1 MGMSLKQII
10 KTWSPQDQEEWLLT
24 LSPELLAEIA
34 RDEWWWASRPE
45 QVPPDSAWNV
55 HLYLGGRGTGKT
67 RSGAEW
73 IVKRTL
79 KYPVD
84 ESGFPTERLVV
95 SPTLSDARDQ
105 CIEGPSG
112 VIRVLER
119 KAVDFHYTRS
129 PKPRIEIRETGAKIH
144 FVGSDPDKARGF
156 NLADVWMDEIIKWS
170 DASATWRQG
179 ILPALRAKIP
189 GDQPRAFVTTT
200 PKPLE
205 LLFKWVDKFDE
216 EQEKVQAGEPVK
228 ITISMSTG
236 STFDNADNLSEAALQ
251 GFMDEYAGTE
261 LGQQELE
268 GKLLRNGSGKVFRQN
283 DIDTHRVEIGPVNV
297 VARVVGV
304 DPSLTED
311 AEDGSDEMGVVV
323 MSRDSRNHMYVIAD
337 ESKELTGHEA
347 ALHIWRTFALY
358 EADVVVYENN
368 LGKAWMKKVL
378 EDTYYELR
386 DEGVFPENTTPPLK
400 PVHSNQGK
408 ITRAEPVGIR
418 YQQGRVHHIGTFKKL
433 ETQQVTFDPLSS
445 RESPDRMDALVHA
458 ARWLMEGEKKQVKI
472 TSPAQR
478 TIRRGRPS
486 VEYGHYGVGIVPG
499 A

>member
-1 MGMSLKQII
+1 MGLSLKQLV
-10 KTWSPQDQEEWLLT
+10 KSWPVERQEEWLAS
-24 LSPELLAEIA
+24 LSPELLAEVT
-34 RDEWWWASRPE
+34 RDEWWFASRPE
-45 QVPPDSAWNV
+45 QIPPEGPWSV
-55 HLYLGGRGTGKT
+55 HIALAGRGWGKT

-73 IVKRTL
+73 IVDRTL
-79 KYPVD
+79 TYPLD

-119 KAVDFHYTRS
+119 KGIDFHYTRS
-129 PKPRIEIRETGAKIH
+129 PKPRIEIRDTEAKIH

-156 NLADVWMDEIIKWS
+156 NLADVWGDEIIKWM
-170 DASATWRQG
+170 DPSATWRQG

-189 GDQPRAFVTTT
+189 GDHPRAFITST
-200 PKPLE
+200 PKPIE
-205 LLFKWVDKFDE
+205 LLFRWVDKHDE
-216 EQEKVQAGEPVK
+216 EQEKLRRGEPVK
-228 ITISMSTG
+228 ITISLSTG
-236 STFDNADNLSEAALQ
+236 STFDNADNLSDIALQ
-251 GFMDEYAGTE
+251 GFVEEYQGTE

-268 GKLLRNGSGKVFRQN
+268 GKLLRNAGGKLFRLQ
-283 DIDTHRVEIGPVNV
+283 DINGNRVDIGPVNV
-297 VARVVGV
+297 ISRVVGV

-323 MSRDSRNHMYVIAD
+323 MSRDSHNHMYVIAD

-378 EDTYYELR
+378 EDTYYGLR
-386 DEGVFPENTTPPLK
+386 DAGLFPEHSTPPLK
-400 PVHSNQGK
+400 AVHSNQGK
-408 ITRAEPVGIR
+408 VTRAEPVALR
-418 YQQGRVHHIGTFKKL
+418 YQQGRVHHIGEFPKL
-433 ETQQVTFDPLSS
+433 EMQQVTYDPLSS
-445 RESPDRMDALVHA
+445 KDSPDRMDALVHA
-458 ARWLMEGEKKQVKI
+458 ARWLMEGEKKEVKI
-472 TSPAQR
+472 ATPA
-478 TIRRGRPS
+478 RRQMRRDRPS

>member
-1 MGMSLKQII
+1 MKAIVKSWPKER
-10 KTWSPQDQEEWLLT
+10 QEEWLLSLDPT
-24 LSPELLAEIA
+24 VLAEVA
-34 RDEWWWASRPE
+34 RDEWWFASRPE
-45 QVPPDSAWNV
+45 QVPPDGTWAI

-73 IVKRTL
+73 IEERTE
-79 KYPVD
+79 KYPYD

-119 KAVDFHYTRS
+119 KGIDFHYTRS
-129 PKPRIEIRETGAKIH
+129 PKPRIEIRDTGAKIH
-144 FVGSDPDKARGF
+144 FIGSDPDKARGF
-156 NLADVWMDEIIKWS
+156 NLADVWMDEIIKWG

-189 GDQPRAFVTTT
+189 GDHPRAFVTTT
-200 PKPLE
+200 PKPID
-205 LLFKWVDKFDE
+205 LLFKWVDKYDD
-216 EQEKVQAGEPVK
+216 EQEKILRNEPVK

-236 STFDNADNLSEAALQ
+236 STFDNADNLSEIALQ
-251 GFMDEYAGTE
+251 GFLDEYAGTE

-268 GKLLRNGSGKVFRQN
+268 GKLLRNGGGKLFRLQ
-283 DIDTHRVEIGPVNV
+283 DINTHRVDIGPVNV
-297 VARVVGV
+297 ISRVVGV
-304 DPSLTED
+304 DPSLTEG

-323 MSRDSRNHMYVIAD
+323 ACRDGRNHMYVVAD
-337 ESKELTGHEA
+337 ESRELTGHEA

-386 DEGVFPENTTPPLK
+386 DAGVFPENTTPPLK

-408 ITRAEPVGIR
+408 ITRAEPVALR
-418 YQQGRVHHIGTFKKL
+418 YQQGRVHHIGEFPKL
-433 ETQQVTFDPLSS
+433 ERQQITYDPLSS
-445 RESPDRMDALVHA
+445 KDSPDRMDALVHA
-458 ARWLMEGEKKQVKI
+458 CRWLMEGEKKEVKVA
-472 TSPAQR
+472 SPAKR
-478 TIRRGRPS
+478 KMRRERAS
-486 VEYGHYGVGIVPG
+486 VEYGHYGAGIIPG

>member
-1 MGMSLKQII
+1 MGQSLKQII
-10 KTWSPQDQEEWLLT
+10 RSWPQEHQEEWLLS
-24 LSPELLAEIA
+24 LEPELLEEIA

-45 QVPPDSAWNV
+45 QVPPNGPWNV
-55 HLYLGGRGTGKT
+55 FLFCAGRGAGKT

-73 IVKRTL
+73 IVERTL
-79 KYPVD
+79 KYPQD

-119 KAVDFHYTRS
+119 KGIEYHYTRS
-129 PKPRIEIRETGAKIH
+129 PKPRIEIKDTNAKIH

-156 NLADVWMDEIIKWS
+156 NLADVWADEIIKWGN
-170 DASATWRQG
+170 AAATWREG

-189 GDQPRAFVTTT
+189 GDQPRAFVSTT
-200 PKPLE
+200 PKPLD
-205 LLFKWVDKFDE
+205 LLFKWVDKYDD
-216 EQEKVQAGEPVK
+216 EQEKIRLGQPIRPSIAL
-228 ITISMSTG
+228 STG
-236 STFDNADNLSEAALQ
+236 STFDNSDNLSEAALQ
-251 GFMDEYAGTE
+251 GFLEEYAGTE

-268 GKLLRNGSGKVFRQN
+268 GKLLRNGGGKLFRLQ
-283 DIDTHRVEIGPVNV
+283 DINKYRVDIGPVDV

-304 DPSLTED
+304 DPSLTVDSE
-311 AEDGSDEMGVVV
+311 EGSDEMGVVV
-323 MSRDSRNHMYVIAD
+323 ACRDSRNHMYVIAD
-337 ESKELTGHEA
+337 ESRELTGHEA
-347 ALHIWRTFALY
+347 ALHIWRVFALY

-378 EDTYYELR
+378 EDTYYQLR

-408 ITRAEPVGIR
+408 VTRAEPVALR
-418 YQQGRVHHIGTFKKL
+418 YQQGRAHHIGEFKKL
-433 ETQQVTFDPLSS
+433 ETQQVTYDPLSS
-445 RESPDRMDALVHA
+445 RDSPDRMDALVHA
-458 ARWLMEGEKKQVKI
+458 CRWLMEGEKKQVKVA
-472 TSPAQR
+472 TPA
-478 TIRRGRPS
+478 RRSMNRNRPS
-486 VEYGHYGVGIVPG
+486 IEYGHYGVGIVPG